1 MKNVLLV
8 EDESFLANLLRSR
21 LDKEELVTQIAR
33 DGEEALKFLKE
44 TKFDL
49 VLLDIILPKLSGFEV
64 LERMQADP
72 ELQKIPVMIISNL
85 GQESDISRGQALG
98 TVDYFV
104 KARISIEDL
113 IAHVKRF
120 LGNSKP

>member
-8 EDESFLANLLRSR
+8 EDESFLANLLKSR
-21 LDKEELVTQIAR
+21 LEKEGLVTRIAR

-44 TKFDL
+44 VKFDL

-64 LERMQADP
+64 LEKMQADP
-72 ELQKIPVMIISNL
+72 QLQGIPVMVISNL
-85 GQESDISRGQALG
+85 GQESDVSRGQALG

-113 IAHVKRF
+113 IVHVKKY
-120 LGNSKP
+120 LKE